1 MEPWTTLPGAPHHRA
16 RLISAA
22 VAGLALLAAAAGT
35 TGCVRK
41 SGARPEVREQ
51 RITQDGAVKN
61 MLRFSPDGRTIA
73 YAQRQADGKALF
85 GVIVRPVSGGE
96 ARWISPDTLGL
107 MPLRW
112 SADGSAIYC
121 MDTEGRN
128 LYRLG
133 LDRKLES
140 LGNAGSLARFADVS
154 PDGQTR
160 LVLLF
165 RKDNRDVDVLGP
177 NGPAGKLAATPEWEQ
192 GAVLGPGP
200 GQVTVASQSSF
211 ESPQAAISI
220 RTLGEPGSKELPLP
234 EGRKYQPVWSPDDR
248 RLAYVVS
255 TNGQLDVW
263 LYDSGTATAAPAV
276 QDAQDEACP
285 QWSPDGEWLA
295 FCRSVK
301 TSRLF
306 AGERDAP
313 DRRQLTQGPAND
325 YDPKASPD
333 GKWIAFMRRSAPGT
347 EGADRVAL
355 MVMPV
360 GGGPATE
367 LDLGGRTLPMK
378 GSEIVWSNDSQQL
391 AFSAREGS
399 GGLDVYRIRRDG
411 TGLLRVTV
419 DPGDEIDPRW
429 SPDGRQISYT
439 RVGGGKTLVAVLP
452 ANGGV
457 ARVISGEN
465 DLSEGNAWSP
475 DGSQLVYMT
484 YRPNGGF
491 ELWRTTAAAP
501 GRRRLVLSSKELTWP
516 LRWTPDG
523 TQVLLVRGSGQT
535 WYFTAL
541 DLASGKEQRIGV
553 ETLLPGSTAM
563 TVKMLPEGEGYRKML
578 FPAGMLS
585 AEGEESADFYMIRA
599 RDLGAARPLSSGDM
613 GFSWIARASWGG
625 FY

>member
-1 MEPWTTLPGAPHHRA
+1 MEPWTTLPGAPRRRA
-16 RLISAA
+16 RLIYAA

-35 TGCVRK
+35 TGCVRR
-41 SGARPEVREQ
+41 SGARGDAREE
-51 RITQDGAVKN
+51 RITHDGAVKH

-85 GVIVRPVSGGE
+85 GVMVRPVSGGE
-96 ARWISPDTLGL
+96 PRWISPDTIGL
-107 MPLRW
+107 LPLRW

-121 MDTEGRN
+121 MDTEGRR

-133 LDRKLES
+133 LDRSLES
-140 LGNAGSLARFADVS
+140 LGGAGPLARFADVS

-177 NGPAGKLAATPEWEQ
+177 DGPAGKLAATPEWEQ

-211 ESPQAAISI
+211 ESPLAAISI

-234 EGRKYQPVWSPDDR
+234 EGRKYQPAWSPDGR
-248 RLAYVVS
+248 QLAYVVS
-255 TNGQLDVW
+255 TNGQLDLW
-263 LYDSGTATAAPAV
+263 LYDSGTAAAVPTV
-276 QDAQDEACP
+276 QDPQDASFP

-306 AGERDAP
+306 AGERGAP

-325 YDPKASPD
+325 FDPKGSPD
-333 GKWIAFMRRSAPGT
+333 GRWIAFMRRSAPGT

-355 MVMPV
+355 MVMPAA
-360 GGGPATE
+360 GGPATE
-367 LDLGGRTLPMK
+367 LDLGGRTLPLK
-378 GSEIVWSNDSQQL
+378 GSDLVWSNDSQQL

-399 GGLDVYRIRRDG
+399 GGLDIYRIRRDG

-419 DPGDEIDPRW
+419 DPGDELDPRW

-439 RVGGGKTLVAVLP
+439 RVGGGRTLVAVLP

-465 DLSEGNAWSP
+465 ALSEGNAWAP
-475 DGSQLVYMT
+475 DGSELVYMT
-484 YRPNGGF
+484 YRPDGGF
-491 ELWRTTAAAP
+491 ELWRTPAAAP
-501 GRRRLVLSSKELTWP
+501 EHRRLVLSSRELTWP
-516 LRWTPDG
+516 MRWTPDG
-523 TQVLLVRGSGQT
+523 THVLLVRGSGQT

-541 DLASGKEQRIGV
+541 ELATGKEQRIAI
-553 ETLLPGSTAM
+553 ETLHPAGSTM
-563 TVKMLPEGEGYRKML
+563 TVKILPEGERYRELL

-599 RDLGAARPLSSGDM
+599 RDLGAARQVSAGTP